1 MGDKHLLESDLHS
14 AVWVNAVK
22 DWQVWVKNLSS
33 TSSKEI
39 YHKEPLNVPD
49 PSHEPETPSVIG
61 GQFWVG
67 NEKLLM
73 PDSSIIAL
81 CDSAHAHTQK
91 RTHKRKK
98 GKEKKKRETWLI
110 YKSVVIQILNDKAA
124 LTCNAQSWQPR

>member
-1 MGDKHLLESDLHS
+1 
-14 AVWVNAVK
+14 
-22 DWQVWVKNLSS
+22 
-33 TSSKEI
+33 
-39 YHKEPLNVPD
+39 
-49 PSHEPETPSVIG
+49 
-61 GQFWVG
+61 
-67 NEKLLM
+67 M